1 MIDNPKIKSLLFD
14 LDGTLIELDMSVFL
28 PRYFK
33 ALGEHLAD
41 LMKPEALITAI
52 LNSTEAMINNLD
64 PKMSNKDVFEQ
75 DFFKRT
81 GLSPQIAFPLFDS
94 FYEQVFPQ
102 LAGTEVR
109 NLAAQRAIELALARG
124 FEVVIATNPVFPQ
137 KAIFERLRWGGFA
150 NKKFNLI
157 TSYEN
162 MHFCKPKPQYYAE
175 ILSKLGR
182 TPAECWMIGNDVE
195 EDLVA
200 AQLGIK
206 TFLVQDYLIPGSK
219 KITPTKKGYM
229 ADLPDFVN
237 SLNRE
242 GIPSGGVE

>member
-1 MIDNPKIKSLLFD
+1 MSLNKIFLNAQVYRLKLLFHC
-14 LDGTLIELDMSVFL
+14 LILFTSRFS
-28 PRYFK
+28 PTGRY
-33 ALGEHLAD
+33 
-41 LMKPEALITAI
+41 
-52 LNSTEAMINNLD
+52 
-64 PKMSNKDVFEQ
+64 
-75 DFFKRT
+75 R
-81 GLSPQIAFPLFDS
+81 
-94 FYEQVFPQ
+94 
-102 LAGTEVR
+102 VR

-200 AQLGIK
+200 AQLG
-206 TFLVQDYLIPGSK
+206 T
-219 KITPTKKGYM
+219 
-229 ADLPDFVN
+229 N
-237 SLNRE
+237 S
-242 GIPSGGVE
+242 